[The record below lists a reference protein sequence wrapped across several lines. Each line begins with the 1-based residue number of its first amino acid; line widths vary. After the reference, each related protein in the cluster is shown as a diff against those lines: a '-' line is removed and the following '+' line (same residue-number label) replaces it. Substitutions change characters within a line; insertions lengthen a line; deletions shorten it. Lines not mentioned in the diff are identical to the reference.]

1 MLRIYNYIP
10 NILINASQNNANNI
24 IPKKCLLGLC
34 LPLLGEFSALTCLY
48 VCLFGILIN
57 LLKTHSKIALRF
69 VAHKNHVL
77 YT

>member
-1 MLRIYNYIP
+1 MNINIYCMHYI
-10 NILINASQNNANNI
+10 IREDSQEVLNLG
-24 IPKKCLLGLC
+24 PLLEC
-34 LPLLGEFSALTCLY
+34 ETLLGEFSALTCLY
-48 VCLFGILIN
+48 GILIN